1 MNFLGAQV
9 APVNDTESPI
19 DILCRIKRQ
28 VEHETDRQTD
38 RWKDRYTD
46 MRTYGQTEL
55 QIAEFREKLLC

>member
-28 VEHETDRQTD
+28 VEHETGRQTD
-38 RWKDRYTD
+38 LQRDGPTD
-46 MRTYGQTEL
+46 GQTEL